1 MILPD
6 RVVQRDL
13 GAWPVSGFAVSCD
26 TIALRNPVSH
36 LYASRV
42 PPVQESD
49 RGLRIL
55 SMYWQWSPGLAPDR
69 SYLYSQVAESTRQC
83 ILPVTSRHLCPPL
96 YHYTIYIV
104 IVNRYS
110 LIIIYIRKSI
120 SINDLHVSGLPR
132 TITPF
137 GDQVGEM
144 LWMGRSYFITSKF
157 SGYDMSWSLLL
168 TTISRLYGTC
178 PSS

>member
-1 MILPD
+1 MLGPSLGLQFPVKLSHNVILLHTFTPLVSLPF
-6 RVVQRDL
+6 RSQIVVC
-13 GAWPVSGFAVSCD
+13 VS
-26 TIALRNPVSH
+26 
-36 LYASRV
+36 
-42 PPVQESD
+42 
-49 RGLRIL
+49 IL
-55 SMYWQWSPGLAPDR
+55 MYWLWSSGLAPDR
-69 SYLYSQVAESTRQC
+69 SSLHRQDTELSQPNVR
-83 ILPVTSRHLCPPL
+83 PVTSKQLCSPHH
-96 YHYTIYIV
+96 HYTIYIV

-110 LIIIYIRKSI
+110 LIIILVCKSI
-120 SINDLHVSGLPR
+120 PINDLATAGLPL